1 MHHGKMRSGP
11 QGSAVDIALGLS
23 VEIVHA
29 ITVHQ
34 NKMMFQSPIGVMKE
48 IVWDYSEKSV
58 RFVLDDGSTSPTFVF
73 PVLTELEA
81 HFTAILAL
89 PDLEKPP
96 EQIYIGVLIGQNL
109 PSPIQQRRAI
119 AGFNQPAMLPM
130 AKRREL
136 LRSEQPV
143 RNATSRERLGLEFI
157 RSGFLCF
164 TCSIGSDLRGLTL
177 GVQQLRVFPT
187 PDCHDRSACLF
198 SYSYE
203 TLESC
208 EVAGTRLELRFRPTP
223 QLAKQPSYLVFQSL
237 ESQHIREAIWYLRNG
252 TYMDASLRQLLSSP
266 RSSNAGIHRGEVL
279 MFFGDTDSLRQR
291 IDACCR
297 VIGCEN
303 LVGCNDR
310 SCSRQDEASSS
321 SHVMINYE
329 DLSPTHP
336 NTSRVLTTSGLCEFH
351 ASCLSVSPTEAST
364 RQKPRDKPPV
374 PKTMQP
380 LTALLQSTH
389 YARMFKLQGQL
400 LKRQNART
408 FHLRKTWHPKF
419 VVLFETPVG
428 GFLCYYD
435 KITHCPGMTEAP
447 RERRIIDLS
456 SVLCIRPVSSSS
468 PVSRSSHTNS
478 PTMHAFDVVTLYRTW
493 TFAALEPELYEIWLH
508 VLTECVEKH
517 ATIAPD
523 KTLRLPVKLAMT
535 GHTSPTEATSLE
547 ISAHGVSFCTGHE
560 EEVVLSTWYYTDLEK
575 WSVVFQ
581 QGYLCCL
588 LKCRSPAPASPGS
601 PRTSVRDTVTQD
613 FLFRTTEASTIC
625 LAIEFY
631 VGKCMA
637 KLEVL
642 AGKFLEENRAQK
654 SKSELV
660 VDPVATKRDT
670 AMPKLQ
676 TQLVREHPIETVS
689 LAPVGSPDYPQD
701 RSAEM
706 PAQATP
712 KENVLNGSLSTV
724 GVNAAPTAT
733 ETGCVKDGIV
743 SPTAL
748 DQRSDALPLL
758 ILEDPVR
765 ETMPT
770 NFPLTILYGSPSD
783 NSTMTTIDTIV
794 DEPQTMQE
802 STCSLPIT
810 HLRDTL
816 NDRHDVDTSD
826 EDGVALGILSSE
838 QQSHTNSMLETWKPH
853 SLLVIATSRMAMVPA
868 SQRHTKT
875 L

>member
-1 MHHGKMRSGP
+1 M
-11 QGSAVDIALGLS
+11 
-23 VEIVHA
+23 
-29 ITVHQ
+29 
-34 NKMMFQSPIGVMKE
+34 
-48 IVWDYSEKSV
+48 
-58 RFVLDDGSTSPTFVF
+58 
-73 PVLTELEA
+73 
-81 HFTAILAL
+81 
-89 PDLEKPP
+89 
-96 EQIYIGVLIGQNL
+96 
-109 PSPIQQRRAI
+109 
-119 AGFNQPAMLPM
+119 
-130 AKRREL
+130 
-136 LRSEQPV
+136 
-143 RNATSRERLGLEFI
+143 
-157 RSGFLCF
+157 
-164 TCSIGSDLRGLTL
+164 
-177 GVQQLRVFPT
+177 
-187 PDCHDRSACLF
+187 
-198 SYSYE
+198 
-203 TLESC
+203 
-208 EVAGTRLELRFRPTP
+208 
-223 QLAKQPSYLVFQSL
+223 
-237 ESQHIREAIWYLRNG
+237 
-252 TYMDASLRQLLSSP
+252 
-266 RSSNAGIHRGEVL
+266 
-279 MFFGDTDSLRQR
+279 
-291 IDACCR
+291 
-297 VIGCEN
+297 
-303 LVGCNDR
+303 
-310 SCSRQDEASSS
+310 
-321 SHVMINYE
+321 
-329 DLSPTHP
+329 
-336 NTSRVLTTSGLCEFH
+336 
-351 ASCLSVSPTEAST
+351 
-364 RQKPRDKPPV
+364 
-374 PKTMQP
+374 
-380 LTALLQSTH
+380 
-389 YARMFKLQGQL
+389 
-400 LKRQNART
+400 
-408 FHLRKTWHPKF
+408 
-419 VVLFETPVG
+419 
-428 GFLCYYD
+428 
-435 KITHCPGMTEAP
+435 
-447 RERRIIDLS
+447 
-456 SVLCIRPVSSSS
+456 
-468 PVSRSSHTNS
+468 
-478 PTMHAFDVVTLYRTW
+478 
-493 TFAALEPELYEIWLH
+493 
-508 VLTECVEKH
+508 
-517 ATIAPD
+517 
-523 KTLRLPVKLAMT
+523 
-535 GHTSPTEATSLE
+535 
-547 ISAHGVSFCTGHE
+547 
-560 EEVVLSTWYYTDLEK
+560 
-575 WSVVFQ
+575 
-581 QGYLCCL
+581 
-588 LKCRSPAPASPGS
+588 
-601 PRTSVRDTVTQD
+601 RDTVTQD

-724 GVNAAPTAT
+724 GVNAVPTAT

>member
-1 MHHGKMRSGP
+1 MRSGP

-237 ESQHIREAIWYLRNG
+237 ESQHIREAIW
-252 TYMDASLRQLLSSP
+252 
-266 RSSNAGIHRGEVL
+266 
-279 MFFGDTDSLRQR
+279 
-291 IDACCR
+291 
-297 VIGCEN
+297 
-303 LVGCNDR
+303 
-310 SCSRQDEASSS
+310 
-321 SHVMINYE
+321 
-329 DLSPTHP
+329 
-336 NTSRVLTTSGLCEFH
+336 
-351 ASCLSVSPTEAST
+351 
-364 RQKPRDKPPV
+364 
-374 PKTMQP
+374 
-380 LTALLQSTH
+380 
-389 YARMFKLQGQL
+389 MFKLQGQL

-676 TQLVREHPIETVS
+676 TQLVREHPIETLEVPIIPRI
-689 LAPVGSPDYPQD
+689 APVA
-701 RSAEM
+701 AEM

-802 STCSLPIT
+802 STFLC
-810 HLRDTL
+810 R
-816 NDRHDVDTSD
+816 
-826 EDGVALGILSSE
+826 
-838 QQSHTNSMLETWKPH
+838 
-853 SLLVIATSRMAMVPA
+853 
-868 SQRHTKT
+868 
-875 L
+875 

>member
-1 MHHGKMRSGP
+1 MRSGP

-266 RSSNAGIHRGEVL
+266 
-279 MFFGDTDSLRQR
+279 SLRQR

-297 VIGCEN
+297 VIG
-303 LVGCNDR
+303 
-310 SCSRQDEASSS
+310 
-321 SHVMINYE
+321 
-329 DLSPTHP
+329 PTHP

-654 SKSELV
+654 NGIARSSWKSRL
-660 VDPVATKRDT
+660 
-670 AMPKLQ
+670 
-676 TQLVREHPIETVS
+676 
-689 LAPVGSPDYPQD
+689 SP
-701 RSAEM
+701 
-706 PAQATP
+706 
-712 KENVLNGSLSTV
+712 GSL
-724 GVNAAPTAT
+724 
-733 ETGCVKDGIV
+733 C
-743 SPTAL
+743 
-748 DQRSDALPLL
+748 
-758 ILEDPVR
+758 
-765 ETMPT
+765 
-770 NFPLTILYGSPSD
+770 
-783 NSTMTTIDTIV
+783 
-794 DEPQTMQE
+794 
-802 STCSLPIT
+802 
-810 HLRDTL
+810 
-816 NDRHDVDTSD
+816 
-826 EDGVALGILSSE
+826 
-838 QQSHTNSMLETWKPH
+838 
-853 SLLVIATSRMAMVPA
+853 
-868 SQRHTKT
+868 
-875 L
+875 